1 VEQKVE
7 NPDDICIAETF
18 FILHFLIT
26 FFFILR
32 QKVVSDI
39 FTLLIQLRKS
49 LAMLFPKGVSAANL
63 KLERRLI
70 KQILLVIHPSEQA

>member
-1 VEQKVE
+1 
-7 NPDDICIAETF
+7 
-18 FILHFLIT
+18 
-26 FFFILR
+26 
-32 QKVVSDI
+32 
-39 FTLLIQLRKS
+39 LRKS